1 MNPSDTS
8 ILLIYTGGTIGM
20 IENPETGALENFN
33 FEQLQKHVPELQK
46 FTFPIDSYQFDPPM
60 DSSDMEPEA
69 WRKLVHVISEHY
81 HQYTG
86 FVILHG
92 TDTMA
97 FTASAL
103 SFMLEGLDKP
113 VILTGSQLPI
123 GVLRTDGKE
132 NLMTSIEIASARD
145 RSGNP
150 MVPEVCIFFENRL
163 MRGNR
168 TTKMSAENF
177 NAFRSFNYPVL
188 AEAGIHIKYNNVQIH
203 IEEEKRELH
212 PHYLLDTNIA
222 ILKLFPGIQEN
233 VVTATLAIEGLK
245 AVVLETYGSGNASR
259 KEWFLRRLR
268 DASERGVVIVNVT
281 QCSAGSVEMER
292 YETGYHLLKAGIV
305 SGHDST
311 TESAVTKLMF
321 LLGHGYSPDEVRWRM
336 NESMAG
342 EISIDLSK

>member
-20 IENPETGALENFN
+20 IENLETGALENFN

-203 IEEEKRELH
+203 IEGEKRELH

-233 VVTATLAIEGLK
+233 VVAATLAIEGLK

-281 QCSAGSVEMER
+281 QCSAGTVEMER

-321 LLGHGYSPDEVRWRM
+321 LLGH
-336 NESMAG
+336 
-342 EISIDLSK
+342 